1 VHPTPLY
8 ELIAGLL
15 IGGWLWLRG
24 RTPRPTG
31 WILGEYLLLS
41 GTARFLVEFIR
52 RNPKVILGLS
62 NAQLAAAGCV
72 VAGVCLLVWASTRKL
87 ADPERIIHPIGKVA

>member
-1 VHPTPLY
+1 
-8 ELIAGLL
+8 LL

-31 WILGEYLLLS
+31 WILGEYLLLC